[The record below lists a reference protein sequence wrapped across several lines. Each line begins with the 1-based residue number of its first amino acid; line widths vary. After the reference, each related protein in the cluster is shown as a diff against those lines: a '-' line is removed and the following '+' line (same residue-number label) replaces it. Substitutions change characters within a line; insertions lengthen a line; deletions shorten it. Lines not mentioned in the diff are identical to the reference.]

1 MVVVVEVVVVVV
13 EVVVEVVVVVVEVVV
28 EVVAVVVVVKGGV
41 VVFVV
46 KAVIVAVAAV
56 NAAFAIGSFRFT
68 NTTTVTTRPTNSI
81 TVINPKRTNSNMRL
95 SLHRIHILAVT
106 FLRRNAGKVPSVR
119 LSNFS

>member
-1 MVVVVEVVVVVV
+1 VITEEEGGVA
-13 EVVVEVVVVVVEVVV
+13 
-28 EVVAVVVVVKGGV
+28 VVAVVKGGIV
-41 VVFVV
+41 AFVV
-46 KAVIVAVAAV
+46 KAVVIVVATV
-56 NAAFAIGSFRFT
+56 DPVFAIGPFRFT
-68 NTTTVTTRPTNSI
+68 NITTVTTRTTSSI